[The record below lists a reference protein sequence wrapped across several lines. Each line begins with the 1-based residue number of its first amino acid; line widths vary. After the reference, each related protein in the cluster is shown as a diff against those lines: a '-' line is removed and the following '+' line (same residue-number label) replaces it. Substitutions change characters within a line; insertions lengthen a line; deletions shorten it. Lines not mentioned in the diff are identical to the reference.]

1 MTALDAAAA
10 STRISFAQFQTFSL
24 AYLAHRDRLFLSP
37 TPTALSWL
45 TYATQWVWLP
55 PVYPGTAF
63 EATACLSRSFSV
75 AVPTS
80 ALHID
85 AQDAALQAEV
95 EDEAEQPATEVRETV
110 TVHQTISWSSVWR
123 VPVLHFHAH
132 TAGGEPV
139 SLSHLAR
146 VGVVHSHGTLPAH
159 GGVKDV
165 LDMQQ
170 QEQEP
175 GGVAAISVA
184 DHPRTALPSYFLHPC
199 HTEAALR
206 GLLVHRGDDEDAG
219 WAYMSAFISL
229 CASAVEMRA
238 G

>member
-80 ALHID
+80 ALHVD
-85 AQDAALQAEV
+85 AQDATLHLEV
-95 EDEAEQPATEVRETV
+95 EEDEAVAAEARETV
-110 TVHQTISWSSVWR
+110 TVHQTVSWSSVWR

-146 VGVVHSHGTLPAH
+146 VGVVHSHGTLRAQ
-159 GGVKDV
+159 GGVEDR

-170 QEQEP
+170 QQQQP

-206 GLLVHRGDDEDAG
+206 ASLHRGDEEDAG